1 MTQVHGTQVA
11 VVGAGPAGLT
21 TALALSALG
30 ADVTLAA
37 PAYDPAKAGADRR
50 TTALLLGS
58 IELLKNLDVWPLCA
72 GESASLEGIRLVDDR
87 GGLLRAPE
95 VLFRASDLGLASF
108 GANVPNPALTAAL
121 DAAARRAPRIAFVKT
136 AAVTA
141 IDIDEAHVRL
151 QLAEGGAIEAALA
164 VAADGRNSIVR
175 KAAGIGTRTWDHGQA
190 AVATSFRHARSHGG
204 VTTELHRRSGPLTV
218 VPLPGSSSSL
228 VWVETPVE
236 ASRLA
241 ALDDMA
247 FLAALEERLQGLLG
261 ALSDPAP
268 RAQYCLAGLHAERMA
283 QRRVALV
290 GEAAHVIPPIGA
302 QGLNLSLRDAAAL
315 AECVANAIERGGD
328 IGGDETLAAYH
339 RARFADVA
347 SRTVSVE
354 ILNRSLLA
362 DFLPID
368 ALRGFGLH
376 LLANVAPLRR
386 VAMRGGLEP
395 AGPLPRLMQPGALS

>member
-1 MTQVHGTQVA
+1 MAQVERGQAA

-21 TALALSALG
+21 AALSLSVLG
-30 ADVTLAA
+30 ADVLLAA
-37 PAYDPAKAGADRR
+37 PAYDPVRAAADRR

-58 IELLKNLDVWPLCA
+58 VELLRNLGVWAMCERHSTP
-72 GESASLEGIRLVDDR
+72 LEGIRLVDDR
-87 GGLLRAPE
+87 DGLLRAPE
-95 VLFRASDLGLASF
+95 VLFEASALGLPSF

-121 DAAARRAPRIAFVKT
+121 EAAARRAPGIALVET
-136 AAVTA
+136 AAVTE
-141 IDIDEAHVRL
+141 IDIGETSVRL
-151 QLAEGGAIEAALA
+151 QLAEGGAIAAALV

-190 AVATSFRHARSHGG
+190 AVATSFHHARPHGG
-204 VTTELHRRSGPLTV
+204 VTTELHRRNGPLTV

-228 VWVETPVE
+228 VWVETPAE
-236 ASRLA
+236 AGRLA
-241 ALDDMA
+241 GLDDAA
-247 FLAALEERLQGLLG
+247 FRAALEERLQGLLG
-261 ALSDPAP
+261 TLSDAAP
-268 RAQYCLAGLHAERMA
+268 RAQYRLAGLHAERMG

-290 GEAAHVIPPIGA
+290 GEAAHVLPPIGA

-328 IGGDETLAAYH
+328 IGSAETLAAYH
-339 RARFADVA
+339 GARSADVV

-354 ILNRSLLA
+354 LLNRSLLA
-362 DFLPID
+362 DFLPIG
-368 ALRGFGLH
+368 ALRGLGLH

-386 VAMRGGLEP
+386 IAMRSGLEP